1 MSSATERAG
10 RRRQT
15 ARTHTAEDQALN
27 QIAKEAESRLAA
39 KRAERAQA
47 REIRMKELE
56 RLQKETEEKTDRVYE
71 ITNTDYSRVGKSRS
85 VKDDNVDETRDLK
98 SQVYELEEKF
108 KKAMMNTALLDN
120 EKQALLYQ
128 VDLLKDKLDDQE
140 EQLMELQRE
149 HKDKCRQFEAHKR
162 KFADLERDFNC
173 VKELLAQRDKLIQ
186 DHGLVIVGSESGE
199 LTLAKNPDA
208 NGPVVQLGAALVS
221 PEAAKILEE
230 AGEGSLGVILKTRK
244 KGYGKVKVEG
254 CGMDKVDGR
263 SLGTNDDRLKKF
275 AEEKL
280 RLEDQVKKL
289 KEELEEERAK
299 SQLSEKFS
307 HTPSVAQINGPE
319 MQLYE
324 VQREASKQIHEYK
337 LKLQKAEQDIATLEG
352 SVSRLDTQVKRY
364 RQSAEASEKM
374 EDEMKQEKRKM
385 QREMR
390 EAQNQIEEL
399 QNRNLHLQKR
409 MERLKQDRLAAIVG
423 Q

>member
-230 AGEGSLGVILKTRK
+230 AGEGSL
-244 KGYGKVKVEG
+244 
-254 CGMDKVDGR
+254 
-263 SLGTNDDRLKKF
+263 DDRLKKF